1 MPKIPVIKAKA
12 FRGHL
17 IDYGCVEVS
26 VRSSHHKIRNP
37 QNGKVTVLTIHT
49 GKDIDKGAFSSLGLY
64 LNPVLLT
71 PLLNGSVL
79 PRLNIWFNP
88 KSNHHVTV
96 DTKIKSRH
104 MANGILKECNI
115 DYHF

>member
-49 GKDIDKGAFSSLGLY
+49 GKDIDKGAFSSTLNQLGIDIDEFLD
-64 LNPVLLT
+64 
-71 PLLNGSVL
+71 
-79 PRLNIWFNP
+79 F
-88 KSNHHVTV
+88 
-96 DTKIKSRH
+96 
-104 MANGILKECNI
+104 LK
-115 DYHF
+115 